1 METSGVF
8 SAKDRWM
15 MDDPTYLFL
24 LLSII
29 LFTEYSSRDTADIMY
44 RDERW
49 TLWSHAVHP
58 DYEVTLSTLDLVNNV
73 DKDAQIQQHNLFL
86 G

>member
-1 METSGVF
+1 
-8 SAKDRWM
+8 M

-29 LFTEYSSRDTADIMY
+29 LFTEYSSRDTAVIMY

-49 TLWSHAVHP
+49 TSEFSGVHP
-58 DYEVTLSTLDLVNNV
+58 HYEVTLSTLDLVNNA
-73 DKDAQIQQHNLFL
+73 DKDAQKQRQNLFL

>member
-1 METSGVF
+1 
-8 SAKDRWM
+8 M

-29 LFTEYSSRDTADIMY
+29 LFTEYSSRDTAVIMY

-49 TLWSHAVHP
+49 TLEFSAAHP
-58 DYEVTLSTLDLVNNV
+58 HYEVTLSTLDLVNNV
-73 DKDAQIQQHNLFL
+73 DKDAQKQQQNLFL

>member
-1 METSGVF
+1 METSGGF
-8 SAKDRWM
+8 LAKDRWM
-15 MDDPTYLFL
+15 MDDPTYVFL

-29 LFTEYSSRDTADIMY
+29 LFTEYSSRDTAVIMY

-49 TLWSHAVHP
+49 TFSAVHP
-58 DYEVTLSTLDLVNNV
+58 HYEVTLSTLDLVNNV
-73 DKDAQIQQHNLFL
+73 DKDTQKQQQNLFL